1 MEEDAE
7 ALEKMYADILSVYP
21 PGLMRS
27 FWLAQLRR
35 AALLT
40 RCPHWPLGRERFLMS
55 LCDPS
60 PRSGETEPRIA
71 GQSRPAGH
79 NPAQAPANTCA
90 AFGGR

>member
-21 PGLMRS
+21 PGPMRA

-40 RCPHWPLGRERFLMS
+40 WPRGRDRCVMS
-55 LCDPS
+55 LCEPWPPS
-60 PRSGETEPRIA
+60 A
-71 GQSRPAGH
+71 GRGSASLGRHRRVVPP
-79 NPAQAPANTCA
+79 PAQAPETTCA
-90 AFGGR
+90 VFGAR

>member
-21 PGLMRS
+21 PGPMRA

-40 RCPHWPLGRERFLMS
+40 RCPHWPLGREQFLMS

-60 PRSGETEPRIA
+60 PRSGGTALSIA

-79 NPAQAPANTCA
+79 TPARGSVTSCA
-90 AFGGR
+90 VFGRR